1 MDTFAHYIHHQPFCF
16 MHRLLA
22 ILFTAVFSTTAVNA
36 QNAGEPEKKDTSA
49 AKETKFKGPKPYKEI
64 ITDKAVTQEGML
76 TVHKVED
83 KHFFE
88 IPDSMLGRDIMAI
101 TRFVRTPAGAGY
113 GGEEQNRQVIR
124 FEKGPSDKILLR
136 AVEYVNVSADT
147 TTPLY
152 EAVRNANLDPIAAAF
167 DVKAYSDNKSTA
179 VIDVTEFLSG
189 SEQIISIGSITKQRF
204 NLTDYKKDRSYIN
217 YVRAYPIN
225 LEVRSVKTF
234 AAKPPALNTG
244 GEKRTPEVT
253 DLPAG
258 LAAGAVTFEISTSF
272 IVLPKSPM
280 RKRLQDPR
288 VGYFSSRYTVFDNDE
303 QRAKTETFAVHWRLE
318 AKNAGDEARQQRGE
332 LIEPAKPIVFY
343 IDPATP
349 NQWRSF
355 LKQGVEDWQPAFEQA
370 GWKNAIQAKDWPVG
384 DTTMSLE
391 DARFSV
397 IRYFASD
404 IQNAYGP
411 NVHDPRSGEI
421 IESHIG
427 WFHNV
432 MQLLK
437 RWYTTQAAPN
447 DPRAQKNEFD
457 EALMGEL
464 IRFVAAHEVGHTLGL
479 QHNFGASNATPVE
492 KLRDPAYCAANGH
505 TSSIMDYARFNYV
518 AQPEDG
524 VKNLFPR
531 VGDYDKWAIEWA
543 YKPIYNTPDAKA
555 DEKVLNKWYLDKAA
569 GNPRLHFNGGYTGTD
584 PRAQTEDLG
593 DNSVVASTYGIN
605 NLQRIMPNIESWT
618 REEAN
623 HYSMARE
630 LHGDVVGQYR
640 RYVGH
645 VTTWVGGVYGT
656 PKTYEQSGPVYEQ
669 APAARQREAVAFL
682 NKEVFQAPWW
692 LYPPELTAK
701 LLSDGGADAI
711 AGLHQSTINNLL
723 GTSRLQ
729 RVALQK
735 DYGLFALF
743 ADLKK
748 GIWGELGSTKAIAPE
763 RRALQKMYVEKMIE
777 LAKLSATSTDE
788 KLKNSDIPSVAMQV
802 LDDLEDEIEKAAKH
816 AKDPMSKA
824 HLMDCAKRIERME
837 KD

>member
-1 MDTFAHYIHHQPFCF
+1 MQRQTLLLLLVLFCGSAAFAQTKPE
-16 MHRLLA
+16 A
-22 ILFTAVFSTTAVNA
+22 
-36 QNAGEPEKKDTSA
+36 EKKDTA
-49 AKETKFKGPKPYKEI
+49 ATKETKTKGPKPYKDVV
-64 ITDKAVTQEGML
+64 TDKAVTRVGML
-76 TVHKVED
+76 TVHKID
-83 KHFFE
+83 DNYFFE

-113 GGEEQNRQVIR
+113 GGEEENRQVIR
-124 FEKGPSDKILLR
+124 FEKGPTNKILLK
-136 AVEYVNVSADT
+136 AIEYVNVSTDT
-147 TTPLY
+147 TSPLY

-167 DVKAYSDNKSTA
+167 DVKTYTDDKKAA
-179 VIDVTEFLSG
+179 VIDLTEFLGG
-189 SEQIISIGSITKQRF
+189 SEPMISVNAITKQSY
-204 NLTDYKKDRSYIN
+204 NLTDFKKDRSFIE
-217 YVRAYPIN
+217 YVRVYPIN
-225 LEVRSVKTF
+225 VEVRSVKTY
-234 AAKPPALNTG
+234 AAKPPSLNTG
-244 GEKRTPEVT
+244 SEKRTPGVT

-258 LAAGAVTFEISTSF
+258 LAAGAVSFEMSTSF
-272 IVLPKSPM
+272 ILLPKTPM

-288 VGYFSSRYTVFDNDE
+288 VGYFSTRYTVFDE
-303 QRAKTETFAVHWRLE
+303 SKQRADTETFAVRWRLE
-318 AKNAGDEARQQRGE
+318 AKNADDAARQQRGE

-349 NQWRSF
+349 AQWRPF
-355 LKQGVEDWQPAFEQA
+355 LKQGVEDWKPAFEQA
-370 GWKNAIQAKDWPVG
+370 GWKNAIQAKDWPEG

-397 IRYFASD
+397 IRYFASN

-421 IESHIG
+421 LESHIG
-427 WFHNV
+427 WYHNV

-437 RWYTTQAAPN
+437 RWYTTQAAPI
-447 DPRAQKNEFD
+447 DPRARKNELD
-457 EALMGEL
+457 EALMGQL
-464 IRFVAAHEVGHTLGL
+464 IRFVSAHEVGHTLGL

-492 KLRDPAYCAANGH
+492 KLRDPNFCAANGH

-524 VKNLFPR
+524 IKDLFPR

-555 DEKVLNKWYLDKAA
+555 DEKVLNKWYLDKVA
-569 GNPRLHFNGGYTGTD
+569 GNQRLHFNGGYTGTD

-593 DNSVVASTYGIN
+593 DNSMVASAYGIK

-618 REEAN
+618 REEAD

-645 VTTWVGGVYGT
+645 VTTWVGGLYGT

-669 APAARQREAVAFL
+669 APAARQHEAVAFL

-701 LLSDGGADAI
+701 LMPDGGAEAI
-711 AGLHQSTINNLL
+711 AGLYQSTINNLL

-735 DYGLFALF
+735 EYGLLDLF
-743 ADLKK
+743 EDLKK
-748 GIWGELGSTKAIAPE
+748 GIWGELDSKKAIAPE
-763 RRALQKMYVEKMIE
+763 RRALQKMHLEKMIE
-777 LAKLSATSTDE
+777 LAKLSEASAEE
-788 KLKNSDIPSVAMQV
+788 KAKNSDIPSAAAFF
-802 LDDLEDEIEKAAKH
+802 LDDLEDDIEKAAKH

-824 HLMDCAKRIERME
+824 HLEDCAKRIEAME
-837 KD
+837 KE